1 MMIQKKSSFTNTKQ
15 TTMEEALQTIGI
27 NTEQLNSKPIHSRI
41 ETETILGCTNQTL
54 NTFHRKGWIKP
65 SRFKNKNYYT
75 SNSIIE
81 CVKHQLVGYKDIQIN
96 HEFQSSMW

>member
-1 MMIQKKSSFTNTKQ
+1 
-15 TTMEEALQTIGI
+15 MEEALQTIGI
-27 NTEQLNSKPIHSRI
+27 NTEKLNSKPIHSRI

-54 NTFHRKGWIKP
+54 NTFKRKGWIKP

-81 CVKHQLVGYKDIQIN
+81 CIKFQLDGYSDIQVSEKNNQFESYIK
-96 HEFQSSMW
+96 SMWT

>member
-1 MMIQKKSSFTNTKQ
+1 
-15 TTMEEALQTIGI
+15 MEEALQTIGI

-54 NTFHRKGWIKP
+54 NTFQRKGWIRP

-75 SNSIIE
+75 SDSIIE
-81 CVKHQLVGYKDIQIN
+81 CIKHQLVGYSDIQVSERNKKLETYID
-96 HEFQSSMW
+96 SMWM